1 MIKRIYSFVISGKTL
16 FCLMFL
22 GCLDVDA
29 NNNFYGRIAIDAQ
42 SISIDNNGTKSD
54 IANNE
59 SKAGLKGSF
68 LFSESSNLEFI
79 YQIEYGFDPVDGK
92 ARGDDGTLKQRNT
105 FIGLQTNFGTL
116 FAGTHDSALKKSQL
130 KVDLF
135 NDVSADIKNILHGE
149 NRLEEFIGFTTPKY
163 KDSISATFNH
173 IKNPLAFGA
182 NFKSYSI
189 NYFGDDYQAAFAV
202 DDGMKGFDSTRLSVL
217 YPHSN
222 FRLGI
227 IVQETKNLLT
237 GIKKSGGVISYS
249 TRVQAKGT
257 LKFQHASSSMKIS
270 SGKQS
275 TIGYDHQIK
284 QGLKFFTL
292 YSKLQSDR
300 ANKNRNIFS
309 IGLEYKF

>member
-1 MIKRIYSFVISGKTL
+1 MRISNTLIRTHILLSLLAIGSFDLKASHDL
-16 FCLMFL
+16 
-22 GCLDVDA
+22 
-29 NNNFYGRIAIDAQ
+29 YGRIAVDAQ

-54 IANNE
+54 IGNNE
-59 SKAGLKGSF
+59 SKVGLKGSF
-68 LFSESSNLEFI
+68 LFSESSNLKFI

-105 FIGLQTNFGTL
+105 FFGLQTNFGTL
-116 FAGTHDSALKKSQL
+116 FTGTHDSALKNSQL

-173 IKNPLAFGA
+173 IKNPLVSGA

-189 NYFGDDYQAAFAV
+189 NYSGDNYQAAFAV

-227 IVQETKNLLT
+227 IVQETKNLST
-237 GIKKSGGVISYS
+237 GAKKNGGVISYS
-249 TRVQAKGT
+249 TKVQGKGT
-257 LKFQHASSSMKIS
+257 LKFQHASSSMKIN

-284 QGLKFFTL
+284 LGLKFFAL

-300 ANKNRNIFS
+300 ADKNRNIFS

>member
-1 MIKRIYSFVISGKTL
+1 MRISNTLIRTHILLSLFAVGSFDLKASHDL
-16 FCLMFL
+16 
-22 GCLDVDA
+22 
-29 NNNFYGRIAIDAQ
+29 YGRIAVDAQ

-68 LFSESSNLEFI
+68 LFSESSNLKFI

-105 FIGLQTNFGTL
+105 FFGLQTNFGTL

-173 IKNPLAFGA
+173 IKNPLASDA

-189 NYFGDDYQAAFAV
+189 NYSGNNYQAAFAV

-227 IVQETKNLLT
+227 IAQETKNILT

-257 LKFQHASSSMKIS
+257 LKFQHASSSMKIN

-284 QGLKFFTL
+284 LGLKFFAM

-300 ANKNRNIFS
+300 ADKNRNIFS

>member
-1 MIKRIYSFVISGKTL
+1 MRISNTLIRTHILLSLLAIGSFDLKASHDL
-16 FCLMFL
+16 
-22 GCLDVDA
+22 
-29 NNNFYGRIAIDAQ
+29 YGRIAVDAQ

-59 SKAGLKGSF
+59 SKVGLKGSF
-68 LFSESSNLEFI
+68 LFPESSNLKFI

-173 IKNPLAFGA
+173 IKNPLASDA

-189 NYFGDDYQAAFAV
+189 NYSGNNYQAAFAV
-202 DDGMKGFDSTRLSVL
+202 DDGMKDFDSTRLSVL

-227 IVQETKNLLT
+227 IVQETKNLST
-237 GIKKSGGVISYS
+237 GIKKTGGVISYS
-249 TRVQAKGT
+249 ARIKLKGT

-270 SGKQS
+270 AGKQS
-275 TIGYDHQIK
+275 TIGYDHQIE
-284 QGLKFFTL
+284 QGLKLFTL
-292 YSKLQSDR
+292 FSKLQSDR
-300 ANKNRNIFS
+300 INMSKNIFS

>member
-1 MIKRIYSFVISGKTL
+1 MRISNTLIRTHILLSLLAIGSFDLKASHDL
-16 FCLMFL
+16 
-22 GCLDVDA
+22 
-29 NNNFYGRIAIDAQ
+29 YGRIAVDAQ
-42 SISIDNNGTKSD
+42 SISVDNNGTKSD

-59 SKAGLKGSF
+59 SKVGLKGSF
-68 LFSESSNLEFI
+68 LFPESSNLKFI

-116 FAGTHDSALKKSQL
+116 FTGTHDSALKNSQL

-149 NRLEEFIGFTTPKY
+149 NRLEEFIGFTTSKY

-173 IKNPLAFGA
+173 VKNPLASGT

-189 NYFGDDYQAAFAV
+189 NYSGDNYQAAFAV

-217 YPHSN
+217 YPHSK

-227 IVQETKNLLT
+227 IAQETKNLLT
-237 GIKKSGGVISYS
+237 GVKKSGGVISCS

-257 LKFQHASSSMKIS
+257 LKFQHASSSMKIN

-284 QGLKFFTL
+284 LGLKFFAL

-300 ANKNRNIFS
+300 ADKNRNIFS

>member
-1 MIKRIYSFVISGKTL
+1 MIKRICSFVISGKTL

-22 GCLDVDA
+22 GCLDIDA

-79 YQIEYGFDPVDGK
+79 YQIEYGFDPVYGK

-173 IKNPLAFGA
+173 TKNPLSFKNL
-182 NFKSYSI
+182 NF
-189 NYFGDDYQAAFAV
+189 D
-202 DDGMKGFDSTRLSVL
+202 R
-217 YPHSN
+217 
-222 FRLGI
+222 I
-227 IVQETKNLLT
+227 IVSFE
-237 GIKKSGGVISYS
+237 
-249 TRVQAKGT
+249 R
-257 LKFQHASSSMKIS
+257 
-270 SGKQS
+270 
-275 TIGYDHQIK
+275 
-284 QGLKFFTL
+284 
-292 YSKLQSDR
+292 
-300 ANKNRNIFS
+300 
-309 IGLEYKF
+309 

>member
-1 MIKRIYSFVISGKTL
+1 MRISNTLIRTHILLSLLAIGSFDLKASHDL
-16 FCLMFL
+16 
-22 GCLDVDA
+22 
-29 NNNFYGRIAIDAQ
+29 YGRIAVDAQ
-42 SISIDNNGTKSD
+42 SISVDNNGTKSD

-59 SKAGLKGSF
+59 SKVGLKGSF
-68 LFSESSNLEFI
+68 LFPESSNLKFI

-135 NDVSADIKNILHGE
+135 NDVSSDIKNILHGE
-149 NRLEEFIGFTTPKY
+149 NRLQEFIGFTTPKY

-173 IKNPLAFGA
+173 VKNPLASGT

-189 NYFGDDYQAAFAV
+189 NYSGDNYQAAFAV

-217 YPHSN
+217 YPHSK

-227 IVQETKNLLT
+227 IAQETKNLLT
-237 GIKKSGGVISYS
+237 GVKKSGGVISCS

-257 LKFQHASSSMKIS
+257 LKFQHASSSMKIN

-292 YSKLQSDR
+292 FSKLQSDR
-300 ANKNRNIFS
+300 ADNSRNIFS

>member
-1 MIKRIYSFVISGKTL
+1 MRISNTLIRTPILLSLLAIGSFNLKASHDL
-16 FCLMFL
+16 
-22 GCLDVDA
+22 
-29 NNNFYGRIAIDAQ
+29 YGRLAIDTK
-42 SISIDNNGTKSD
+42 SISIENNGTKSD

-59 SKAGLKGSF
+59 SKIGLKGSF
-68 LFSESSNLEFI
+68 LLPETSNLEII

-105 FIGLQTNFGTL
+105 FVGLQTNFGTL

-135 NDVSADIKNILHGE
+135 NDVSADINNILHGE

-173 IKNPLAFGA
+173 INNPLASGA

-189 NYFGDDYQAAFAV
+189 NYSRDNYQAAFAV

-227 IVQETKNLLT
+227 IAQVTKNLLT
-237 GIKKSGGVISYS
+237 GVKKSGGVISYS
-249 TRVQAKGT
+249 TRVQTKGM
-257 LKFQHASSSMKIS
+257 LKFQHASSSMKIN

-292 YSKLQSDR
+292 FSKLQSDR
-300 ANKNRNIFS
+300 ADKNRNIFS

>member
-1 MIKRIYSFVISGKTL
+1 MRISNTLIRTPILLSLLALGSFDLRASIDL
-16 FCLMFL
+16 
-22 GCLDVDA
+22 
-29 NNNFYGRIAIDAQ
+29 YGRIAIDAQ
-42 SISIDNNGTKSD
+42 SISIENNGTKSD

-59 SKAGLKGSF
+59 SKVGLKGSF
-68 LFSESSNLEFI
+68 LFSESSNLKFI

-173 IKNPLAFGA
+173 IKNPLAAGT

-189 NYFGDDYQAAFAV
+189 NYSGDNYQAAFAV
-202 DDGMKGFDSTRLSVL
+202 DDGMKGFDSTRVSVL

-227 IVQETKNLLT
+227 IAQETKNLLT

-257 LKFQHASSSMKIS
+257 LKFQHASSSMKIN

-275 TIGYDHQIK
+275 TIAYDHQIK

-292 YSKLQSDR
+292 FSKLQSDR
-300 ANKNRNIFS
+300 ADNSRNIFS

>member
-1 MIKRIYSFVISGKTL
+1 MIKRIYSFVTSGKIL
-16 FCLMFL
+16 FCLLFL
-22 GCLDVDA
+22 GCLDVGA

-68 LFSESSNLEFI
+68 LFSESSNLQFI

-105 FIGLQTNFGTL
+105 FIGLQSNFGTL

-130 KVDLF
+130 QVDLF
-135 NDVSADIKNILHGE
+135 NDVSADIKNIFHGE

-173 IKNPLAFGA
+173 IKNPLASGA
-182 NFKSYSI
+182 NFQSYSI
-189 NYFGDDYQAAFAV
+189 NYSGDKYQAAFAV
-202 DDGMKGFDSTRLSVL
+202 DDDMKGFDSTRFSVL
-217 YPHSN
+217 YPHTN

-227 IVQETKNLLT
+227 IVQVTKNLLT
-237 GIKKSGGVISYS
+237 GLKKSGGVVSYS
-249 TRVQAKGT
+249 AKIQAKGT
-257 LKFQHASSSMKIS
+257 LKFQHASSSIKIS

-292 YSKLQSDR
+292 YSKLQSDMSH
-300 ANKNRNIFS
+300 KNRNIFS

>member
-1 MIKRIYSFVISGKTL
+1 MRISNTLIRTHILLSLLAIGSFDLKASHDL
-16 FCLMFL
+16 
-22 GCLDVDA
+22 
-29 NNNFYGRIAIDAQ
+29 YGRIAVDAQ

-68 LFSESSNLEFI
+68 LFSESSNLKFI

-135 NDVSADIKNILHGE
+135 NDVSSDIKNILHGE
-149 NRLEEFIGFTTPKY
+149 NRLQEFIGFTTPKY

-173 IKNPLAFGA
+173 VKNPLASGA

-189 NYFGDDYQAAFAV
+189 NYSGDNYQAAFAV

-217 YPHSN
+217 YPHSK

-227 IVQETKNLLT
+227 IAQETKNLLT
-237 GIKKSGGVISYS
+237 GVKKSGGVISCS

-257 LKFQHASSSMKIS
+257 LKFQHASSSMKIN

-275 TIGYDHQIK
+275 TIAYDHQIK

-292 YSKLQSDR
+292 FSKLQSDR
-300 ANKNRNIFS
+300 ADNSRNIFS

>member
-1 MIKRIYSFVISGKTL
+1 MRISNTLIRTHILFSLLAIGSFNLKASYDL
-16 FCLMFL
+16 
-22 GCLDVDA
+22 
-29 NNNFYGRIAIDAQ
+29 YGRIAVDAQ
-42 SISIDNNGTKSD
+42 SIYIDDNDTKSD

-59 SKAGLKGSF
+59 SKVGLKGSF
-68 LFSESSNLEFI
+68 LFPESSNLKFI

-130 KVDLF
+130 KVDVF

-227 IVQETKNLLT
+227 IVQETKNLST

-249 TRVQAKGT
+249 TRVQAKGM
-257 LKFQHASSSMKIS
+257 LKFQHANSSMKIS

-300 ANKNRNIFS
+300 ADKNRNIFS

>member
-105 FIGLQTNFGTL
+105 FT
-116 FAGTHDSALKKSQL
+116 
-130 KVDLF
+130 
-135 NDVSADIKNILHGE
+135 
-149 NRLEEFIGFTTPKY
+149 
-163 KDSISATFNH
+163 
-173 IKNPLAFGA
+173 
-182 NFKSYSI
+182 
-189 NYFGDDYQAAFAV
+189 
-202 DDGMKGFDSTRLSVL
+202 
-217 YPHSN
+217 
-222 FRLGI
+222 
-227 IVQETKNLLT
+227 
-237 GIKKSGGVISYS
+237 
-249 TRVQAKGT
+249 
-257 LKFQHASSSMKIS
+257 
-270 SGKQS
+270 
-275 TIGYDHQIK
+275 
-284 QGLKFFTL
+284 
-292 YSKLQSDR
+292 
-300 ANKNRNIFS
+300 
-309 IGLEYKF
+309 